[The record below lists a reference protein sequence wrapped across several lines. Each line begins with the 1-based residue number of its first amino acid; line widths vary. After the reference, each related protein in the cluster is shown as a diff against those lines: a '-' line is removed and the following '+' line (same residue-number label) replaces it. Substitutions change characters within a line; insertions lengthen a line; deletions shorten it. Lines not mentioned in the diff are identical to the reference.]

1 MNKEIKYFK
10 KQFGKY
16 IESVI
21 LPSYPQ
27 IVDYRIEE
35 WFPDSQNLNFESTSD
50 VPIVLSGYAASSY
63 IRKHP
68 ESRNIVAGFGI
79 SFSNPSAGEL
89 TLSLGSTITTNIK
102 EGRYVYDVVLKN
114 NTTGKKSVIMEGM
127 IFVRSG
133 ITA

>member
-1 MNKEIKYFK
+1 MTVYVRNF
-10 KQFGKY
+10 
-16 IESVI
+16 VI
-21 LPSYPQ
+21 NQ
-27 IVDYRIEE
+27 GVD
-35 WFPDSQNLNFESTSD
+35 FSQSLNLESTEDAPVS
-50 VPIVLSGYAASSY
+50 ITGYAASSY

-68 ESRNIVAGFGI
+68 ESKNIIAGFGI

-89 TLSLGSTITTNIK
+89 TLSLGSTITSNIK

-114 NTTGKKSVIMEGM
+114 NSTNKKSVIMEGM

>member
-1 MNKEIKYFK
+1 MTVYVRNF
-10 KQFGKY
+10 
-16 IESVI
+16 VI
-21 LPSYPQ
+21 NQ
-27 IVDYRIEE
+27 GVD
-35 WFPDSQNLNFESTSD
+35 FSQNLNFESTSD
-50 VPIVLSGYAASSY
+50 LPIVLSGYAASSY

-89 TLSLGSTITTNIK
+89 TLSLGTTITTNIK